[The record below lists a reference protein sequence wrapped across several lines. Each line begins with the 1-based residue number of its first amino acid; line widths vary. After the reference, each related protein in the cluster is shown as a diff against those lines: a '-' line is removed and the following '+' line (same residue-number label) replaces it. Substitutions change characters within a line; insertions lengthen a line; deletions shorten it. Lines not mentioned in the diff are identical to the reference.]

1 MKKYI
6 ISLIALLLCA
16 GAFAQE
22 IGNFMGREQIVSPEI
37 GDNGITFRYSAPY
50 ADDVKLTGGFA
61 PTVKRETPFGSM
73 DMPGN
78 IDMIKGA
85 NGLWSV
91 TVPLPEP
98 ELYTYSFIVDGVSVN
113 DPNNIF
119 MQRDGTR
126 YLSVLLV
133 PGELTENYFEANE
146 RGNLNQ
152 VWYESPTLGMTRR
165 LFVYTPYGYAD
176 SKDKYPVLYLLHG
189 AGGDED
195 AWSTMGRACQIL
207 DNLIEKG
214 LAKPMICVMP
224 NGNPTQYAART
235 LMIDEKPRENNGP
248 GAGMMSNDYPK
259 SIVEDIVPFIEKTY
273 RVDAKPKSRAI
284 AGLSMG
290 GGHTIATSLM
300 YPGFFDYICPLSMG
314 IGGMR
319 FGNSEVD
326 EEEMMNNYKKQF
338 TALNKEGYK
347 LYFLACGD
355 SDFLFESAKN
365 LDKMLTDTGCKHEFF
380 VTPGGHTWSNWR
392 IYLNTFAPK
401 LFK

>member
-1 MKKYI
+1 M
-6 ISLIALLLCA
+6 ALFFMA

-22 IGNFMGREQIVSPEI
+22 IANFMGRERIISPEI
-37 GDNGITFRYSAPY
+37 GEENVTFRILTPY
-50 ADDVKLTGGFA
+50 ADSVKINGGFT
-61 PTVKRETPFGSM
+61 PTVKMETSFGSFDVPSSV
-73 DMPGN
+73 DMTR
-78 IDMIKGA
+78 DEKGI
-85 NGLWSV
+85 WSI
-91 TVPLPEP
+91 TLPLPEP
-98 ELYTYSFIVDGVSVN
+98 ELYTYSFVVDGVSIN
-113 DPNNIF
+113 DPSNVF

-126 YLSVLLV
+126 YLSVLLI
-133 PGELTENYFEANE
+133 PGEQTENYYEASQ

-152 VWYESPTLGMTRR
+152 VWYDSPTLGMTRR
-165 LFVYTPYGYAD
+165 MFVYTPYGYAN

-224 NGNPTQYAART
+224 NGNPTQYAAQT
-235 LMIDEKPRENNGP
+235 LMIPEKPRDPNNQEM
-248 GAGMMSNDYPK
+248 GMMGSAYPK

-273 RVDAKPKSRAI
+273 RVDARPKSRAI

-290 GGHTIATSLM
+290 GGHTITTSLM

-314 IGGMR
+314 IGMR
-319 FGNSEVD
+319 FGNND
-326 EEEMMNNYKKQF
+326 ANQEEIMKTYETQFKALKK
-338 TALNKEGYK
+338 AGYK

-355 SDFLFESAKN
+355 SDFLFESAKT
-365 LDKMLTDTGCKHEFF
+365 LDQMLTDNGLKHTFF

-392 IYLNTFAPK
+392 IYLNTFAPQ

>member
-6 ISLIALLLCA
+6 VTIMALFFMA

-22 IGNFMGREQIVSPEI
+22 IANFMGRERIISPEI
-37 GDNGITFRYSAPY
+37 GEENVTFRILTPY
-50 ADDVKLTGGFA
+50 ADSVKINGGFT
-61 PTVKRETPFGSM
+61 PTVKMETSFGSFDVPSSV
-73 DMPGN
+73 DMTR
-78 IDMIKGA
+78 DEKGI
-85 NGLWSV
+85 WSI
-91 TVPLPEP
+91 TLPLPEP
-98 ELYTYSFIVDGVSVN
+98 ELYTYSFIADGVSIS
-113 DPNNIF
+113 DPNNVF

-126 YLSVLLV
+126 YLSVLLI
-133 PGELTENYFEANE
+133 PGERTENYYEASQ

-152 VWYESPTLGMTRR
+152 VWYDSPTLGMTRR
-165 LFVYTPYGYAD
+165 MFVYTPYGYAD

-224 NGNPTQYAART
+224 NGNPTQYAAQT
-235 LMIDEKPRENNGP
+235 LMIPEKPRDPNNQEM
-248 GAGMMSNDYPK
+248 GMMGSAYPK

-273 RVDAKPKSRAI
+273 RVDARPKSRAI

-290 GGHTIATSLM
+290 GGHTITTSLM

-314 IGGMR
+314 IGMR
-319 FGNSEVD
+319 FGNND
-326 EEEMMNNYKKQF
+326 TNQEEIMKTYETQFKALKK
-338 TALNKEGYK
+338 AGYK

-355 SDFLFESAKN
+355 SDFLFESAKT
-365 LDKMLTDTGCKHEFF
+365 LDQMLTDNGLKHTFF

-392 IYLNTFAPK
+392 IYLNTFAPQ

>member
-6 ISLIALLLCA
+6 FTFIALFVFV

-22 IGNFMGREQIVSPEI
+22 IGNFMGRVPIVSPEI
-37 GDNGITFRYSAPY
+37 GEKDVTFRISAPY
-50 ADDVKLTGGFA
+50 ADKVQITGGFT
-61 PTVKRETPFGSM
+61 PTEKMETSFGTM
-73 DMPGN
+73 DVPGN
-78 IDMIKGA
+78 LDLTKGE
-85 NGLWSV
+85 NGLWSISI
-91 TVPLPEP
+91 PIPEP
-98 ELYTYSFIVDGVSVN
+98 ELYTYSFIVDGISVN

-133 PGELTENYFEANE
+133 PGEVTENYFEANQ

-152 VWYESPTLGMTRR
+152 VWYNSPTLEMTRR

-235 LMIDEKPRENNGP
+235 LMIDEKPMDRNNP
-248 GAGMMSNDYPK
+248 AMGMMGNLYPK

-290 GGHTIATSLM
+290 GGHTITTSLM

-314 IGGMR
+314 IGMR
-319 FGNSEVD
+319 FGNSPVDQEEVMKTY
-326 EEEMMNNYKKQF
+326 ETQF
-338 TALNKEGYK
+338 KALKKEGYK

-355 SDFLFESAKN
+355 TDFLFESAN
-365 LDKMLTDTGCKHEFF
+365 TLDKMLTDNGLKHTYY

-392 IYLNTFAPK
+392 IYLNTFAPQ

>member
-6 ISLIALLLCA
+6 FSIIALFVFA

-22 IGNFMGREQIVSPEI
+22 IGNFMGRQPIVSPEI
-37 GDNGITFRYSAPY
+37 GDKNVTFRISAPY
-50 ADDVKLTGGFA
+50 AESVELTGGFT
-61 PTVKRETPFGSM
+61 PLVKTETPFGSM
-73 DMPGN
+73 DVPSNVPMAKNG
-78 IDMIKGA
+78 D
-85 NGLWSV
+85 GLWSV
-91 TVPLPEP
+91 TIELPEP
-98 ELYTYSFIVDGVSVN
+98 ELYTYSFIVDGVSIN

-133 PGELTENYFEANE
+133 PGELTANYYEANQ

-152 VWYESPTLGMTRR
+152 VWYDSPTLEMTRR
-165 LFVYTPYGYAD
+165 MFVYTPYGYAD

-224 NGNPTQYAART
+224 NGNPTQVAART
-235 LMIDEKPRENNGP
+235 LMIDEKPVDPTNP
-248 GAGMMSNDYPK
+248 AMGMMGNLYPE
-259 SIVEDIVPFIEKTY
+259 SIVKDIVPFIEKTY
-273 RVDAKPKSRAI
+273 RVDARPKSRAI

-290 GGHTIATSLM
+290 GYHTITTSLM

-314 IGGMR
+314 IGMR
-319 FGNSEVD
+319 FGNNDDNMD
-326 EEEMMNNYKKQF
+326 EEMKAYEKQF
-338 TALNKEGYK
+338 KELKKKGYK
-347 LYFLACGD
+347 FYFLACGD
-355 SDFLFESAKN
+355 TDFLFESAKT
-365 LDKMLTDTGCKHEFF
+365 LDKMLTDNGLKHTFH

-392 IYLNTFAPK
+392 IYLNTFAPL

>member
-1 MKKYI
+1 MRKTGLI
-6 ISLIALLLCA
+6 IAALFVFT
-16 GAFAQE
+16 GVFAQE
-22 IGNFMGREQIVSPEI
+22 IGNFMGNEPIVSPEI
-37 GDNGITFRYSAPY
+37 TKENVTFRILAPN
-50 ADDVKLTGGFA
+50 ADTVKINGGFT
-61 PTVKRETPFGSM
+61 PTVKMTTSFGEM
-73 DMPGN
+73 DVPSSL
-78 IDMIKGA
+78 DMERDERGV
-85 NGLWSV
+85 WSI

-98 ELYTYSFIVDGVSVN
+98 ELYTYSFNVDGVTVN
-113 DPNNIF
+113 DPANIF

-126 YLSVLLV
+126 YLSVLLI
-133 PGELTENYFEANE
+133 PGELTENYYEANE

-165 LFVYTPYGYAD
+165 LFVYTPHGYAD

-214 LAKPMICVMP
+214 LADPMICVMP

-235 LMIDEKPRENNGP
+235 LMIDEKPRDPNAQGM
-248 GAGMMSNDYPK
+248 GMMGNLYPK

-273 RVDAKPKSRAI
+273 RVDARPEARAI

-290 GGHTIATSLM
+290 GGHTITTSLM

-314 IGGMR
+314 IWNR
-319 FGNSEVD
+319 DNNSEVLK
-326 EEEMMNNYKKQF
+326 NYETQF
-338 TALNKEGYK
+338 QGLKKEGYK

-355 SDFLFESAKN
+355 TDFLFDSAKT
-365 LDKMLTDTGCKHEFF
+365 LDKMLTDNGLEHEFF
-380 VTPGGHTWSNWR
+380 VTPGGHTWANWR

>member
-1 MKKYI
+1 MKKYTI
-6 ISLIALLLCA
+6 LIVALFICA
-16 GAFAQE
+16 GSFAQE
-22 IGNFMGREQIVSPEI
+22 IGNFMGREPIVSPEI
-37 GDNGITFRYSAPY
+37 GEESVTFRFSAPY

-61 PTVKRETPFGSM
+61 PSQKVETSFGTM

-78 IDMIKGA
+78 IDMEKGD
-85 NGLWSV
+85 NGLWAV

-98 ELYTYSFIVDGVSVN
+98 ELYTYSFIVDGISVN
-113 DPNNIF
+113 DPSNIF

-133 PGELTENYFEANE
+133 PGERTENYFEANE

-152 VWYESPTLGMTRR
+152 VWYDSPTLGMTRR

-235 LMIDEKPRENNGP
+235 LMIDEKPIDPNAQEM
-248 GAGMMSNDYPK
+248 GMMGNMYPK

-273 RVDAKPKSRAI
+273 RVDARPKSRAI

-290 GGHTIATSLM
+290 GGHTITTSLM

-314 IGGMR
+314 IGMR
-319 FGNSEVD
+319 FGNSNTD
-326 EEEMMNNYKKQF
+326 IEEELKNYETQF
-338 TALNKEGYK
+338 KALNKDGYK

-355 SDFLFESAKN
+355 TDFLFESAKT

-380 VTPGGHTWSNWR
+380 VTPGGHTWANWR

>member
-6 ISLIALLLCA
+6 VTIMALFFMA

-22 IGNFMGREQIVSPEI
+22 IANFMGRERIISPEI
-37 GDNGITFRYSAPY
+37 GEENVTFRILAPY
-50 ADDVKLTGGFA
+50 ADSVKINGGFT
-61 PTVKRETPFGSM
+61 PTVKMETSFGSFDVPSSV
-73 DMPGN
+73 DMTR
-78 IDMIKGA
+78 DEKGI
-85 NGLWSV
+85 WSI
-91 TVPLPEP
+91 TLPLPEP
-98 ELYTYSFIVDGVSVN
+98 ELYTYSFVVDGVSIN
-113 DPNNIF
+113 DPTNVF

-126 YLSVLLV
+126 YLSVLLI
-133 PGELTENYFEANE
+133 PGEQTENYYEASQ

-152 VWYESPTLGMTRR
+152 VWYDSPTLGMTRR
-165 LFVYTPYGYAD
+165 MFVYTPYGYAD

-224 NGNPTQYAART
+224 NGNPTQYAAQT
-235 LMIDEKPRENNGP
+235 LMIPEKPRDPNNQEM
-248 GAGMMSNDYPK
+248 GMMGSAYPK

-290 GGHTIATSLM
+290 GGHTITTSLM

-314 IGGMR
+314 IGMR
-319 FGNSEVD
+319 FGNND
-326 EEEMMNNYKKQF
+326 ANQEEIMKTYETQFKALKK
-338 TALNKEGYK
+338 AGYK

-355 SDFLFESAKN
+355 SDFLFESAKT
-365 LDKMLTDTGCKHEFF
+365 LDQMLTDNGLKHTFF

-392 IYLNTFAPK
+392 IYLNTFAPQ

>member
-1 MKKYI
+1 
-6 ISLIALLLCA
+6 
-16 GAFAQE
+16 
-22 IGNFMGREQIVSPEI
+22 
-37 GDNGITFRYSAPY
+37 
-50 ADDVKLTGGFA
+50 
-61 PTVKRETPFGSM
+61 
-73 DMPGN
+73 
-78 IDMIKGA
+78 
-85 NGLWSV
+85 
-91 TVPLPEP
+91 
-98 ELYTYSFIVDGVSVN
+98 
-113 DPNNIF
+113 

-126 YLSVLLV
+126 YLSVLLI
-133 PGELTENYFEANE
+133 PGKVTENYYEANQ

-152 VWYESPTLGMTRR
+152 VWYDSPTLEMTRR

-176 SKDKYPVLYLLHG
+176 SKEKYPVLYLLHG

-235 LMIDEKPRENNGP
+235 LMIDEKPFDRNNP
-248 GAGMMSNDYPK
+248 AMGMMGNLYPK

-273 RVDAKPKSRAI
+273 RVDARPKSRAI

-290 GGHTIATSLM
+290 GGHTITTTLM

-314 IGGMR
+314 IGMR
-319 FGNSEVD
+319 FGNNQDNQEEVMKTY
-326 EEEMMNNYKKQF
+326 ETQF
-338 TALNKEGYK
+338 KALKKEGYK

-355 SDFLFESAKN
+355 TDFLFDSAKT
-365 LDKMLTDTGCKHEFF
+365 LDKMLTDTGNKHTFY

-392 IYLNTFAPK
+392 IYLNNFAPL

>member
-6 ISLIALLLCA
+6 YLLITLFCFS
-16 GAFAQE
+16 GTFAQE
-22 IGNFMGREQIVSPEI
+22 ISNFMRRQRIVSPEI
-37 GDNGITFRYSAPY
+37 GKSEVTFRISAPY
-50 ADDVKLTGGFA
+50 ADSVKINGGFT
-61 PTVKRETPFGSM
+61 PTVKMETRYGVM
-73 DMPGN
+73 DIPGN
-78 IDMIKGA
+78 LDLTKDE
-85 NGLWSV
+85 NGLWSISL
-91 TVPLPEP
+91 PLPEP
-98 ELYTYSFIVDGVSVN
+98 ELYTYSFIVDGVSIN

-126 YLSVLLV
+126 YLSVLLI
-133 PGELTENYFEANE
+133 PGERTENYFETNE

-152 VWYESPTLGMTRR
+152 VWYDSPTLEMTRR
-165 LFVYTPYGYAD
+165 LFVYTPYGYND

-195 AWSTMGRACQIL
+195 AWSTMGRTCQIL

-224 NGNPTQYAART
+224 NGNPNQFAART
-235 LMIDEKPRENNGP
+235 LMIEEKPMDREAWMNN
-248 GAGMMSNDYPK
+248 SYPK

-273 RVDAKPKSRAI
+273 RVDAKPGSRAI

-290 GGHTIATSLM
+290 GGHTISTSLM

-314 IGGMR
+314 LMVR
-319 FGNSEVD
+319 DGN
-326 EEEMMNNYKKQF
+326 EEQLKQYETQFKELKK
-338 TALNKEGYK
+338 KGYK

-355 SDFLFESAKN
+355 TDFLFDSAKK
-365 LDKMLTDTGCKHEFF
+365 LDEMLTENGLKHTFY
-380 VTPGGHTWSNWR
+380 VTPGGHTWANWR
-392 IYLNTFAPK
+392 IYLNTFAPQ